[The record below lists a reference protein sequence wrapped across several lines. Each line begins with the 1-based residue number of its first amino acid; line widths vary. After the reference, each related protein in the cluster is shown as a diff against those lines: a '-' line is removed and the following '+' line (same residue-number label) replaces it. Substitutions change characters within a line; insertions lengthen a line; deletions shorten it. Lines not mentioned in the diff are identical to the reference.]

1 MKPFLGLQI
10 TSRNRD
16 HCIPSSGIAIVLSQS
31 ICRRCP
37 LPRPALSASRAIK
50 VLNHLAAHPGDSF
63 TLSELARETEVNV
76 ASLHAV
82 LDVLTQE
89 AYVVRDLRRKAY
101 RLGASPIAL
110 GQAAL
115 DEHPAIQLAR
125 SATAELAE
133 SLQLEVLCGLAVGK
147 DLLTVGEA
155 GRPDRLYTRPRVGAR
170 LPFMPPLGILGVGYL
185 EPAQQ
190 QAWLDRLGPTAT
202 AADRE
207 AYLDSARAARRSGYQ
222 IDLETPTRHQLAL
235 LMPELAQ
242 DPRSPALRAR
252 LEQLVLQLGH
262 EQHILL
268 EPQPGASY
276 EVNNITAPIL
286 DARGALVCAVTI
298 LGFEQPV
305 PAEQIQRYVRV
316 LLDTTERITRTTGGR
331 QSLDLEAGRL

>member
-1 MKPFLGLQI
+1 M
-10 TSRNRD
+10 
-16 HCIPSSGIAIVLSQS
+16 
-31 ICRRCP
+31 
-37 LPRPALSASRAIK
+37 
-50 VLNHLAAHPGDSF
+50 
-63 TLSELARETEVNV
+63 
-76 ASLHAV
+76 

-89 AYVVRDLRRKAY
+89 GYVERDLRRKAY

-125 SATAELAE
+125 AATTDLAE
-133 SLQLEVLCGLAVGK
+133 SLQLEVLCGVVVGK
-147 DLLTVGEA
+147 DLLIVGEA

-207 AYLDSARAARRSGYQ
+207 AYLESTRAARLRGYQ
-222 IDLETPTRHQLAL
+222 IDLETPTRQQIAL

-242 DPRSPALRAR
+242 DPRSPPLRAR
-252 LEQLVLQLGH
+252 LEQLIVQLGH
-262 EQHILL
+262 EEHILL

-276 EVNNITAPIL
+276 DVNNITAPIV
-286 DARGALVCAVTI
+286 DARGALVSALTI

-305 PAEQIQRYVRV
+305 PAEEIRRYVRV
-316 LLDTTERITRTTGGR
+316 LLDTTERVTRTTGGR
-331 QSLDLEAGRL
+331 PPLDLEAERP